1 MSSIAFP
8 HLFSPFTIGDV
19 TFKNRI
25 LSTGHDTMLAEHGL
39 VGDDLIAYHKARAEG
54 GAGLIVVQAAA
65 IHENARYT
73 AHVLMLTHDDCI
85 EGYRRLVEVCGA
97 HDCRVIAQLFHPGR
111 EVMDTDEGALRVA
124 YGPSATRSDR
134 FHVIPR
140 AMDRALIDDV
150 IEGYGAGARRMAQ
163 AGVHGVEL
171 VASHGYL
178 PAQFLNPRVNRRT
191 DDYGGSLENR
201 LRFLR
206 RAIAACRE
214 EIGLVGLRISGNE
227 KDPDGLSE
235 PETLEAIIALADDLD
250 YINVIAGTSASHG
263 GAVHIVPPMIVE
275 TAYVAPFAATV
286 KALSHTAVFVAGRI
300 NQPHIAEQV
309 LNSDQADMCGMTRAM
324 IADPEM
330 ANKAAA
336 GAVDDIRACIGCNQA
351 CIGHFQKGEPISC
364 IQYPE
369 TGRELRYGKLTRSP
383 RPRNVMVIGGGPGGM
398 KAAAVAAARGHKVTL
413 HEAGAQLGG
422 QALLAQLLPGR
433 AEFGG
438 IVTNLAR
445 EVERAGVTVRRNST
459 VDKALIEAEQPDAVI
474 VATGA
479 TSHWP
484 DIEGVDEAHV
494 VDAWQVLKGEAN
506 VGGAV
511 VIADWACDWIGM
523 GIAEKLA
530 RDGCHVRLAVTG
542 LISGERTPSYV
553 RDSGNAILHRL
564 GVEVIPYA
572 RLFGVD
578 EDTVYMRHT
587 ASGEPI
593 IFETVDTL
601 VLAQGHE
608 SLDELSEILAGLAI
622 ETHLI
627 GDCLSPRSAE
637 EAVLE
642 GLKAAAVI

>member
-1 MSSIAFP
+1 MTSTAFP
-8 HLFSPFTIGDV
+8 HLFSPFAIGEV

-25 LSTGHDTMLAEHGL
+25 FSSGHDTILADHGQIGDRL
-39 VGDDLIAYHKARAEG
+39 VAYHKARADG
-54 GAGLIVVQAAA
+54 GAGLIVVQVAA
-65 IHENARYT
+65 IHESARYT
-73 AHVLMLTHDDCI
+73 NHMLMVTDDDCI
-85 EGYRRLVEVCGA
+85 AGYRRIVEVCGA
-97 HDCRVIAQLFHPGR
+97 RDCRVIAQLFHPGR
-111 EVMDTDEGALRVA
+111 EVIDSDEGAARVA

-140 AMDRALIDDV
+140 AMDITMIDEV
-150 IEGYGAGARRMAQ
+150 IAGYAAGARRMAA
-163 AGVHGVEL
+163 AGVDGVEL
-171 VASHGYL
+171 IASHGYL
-178 PAQFLNPRVNRRT
+178 LAQFLNLRVNVRR

-206 RAIAACRE
+206 RAIAACRA
-214 EIGLVGLRISGNE
+214 EIGLVGLRISGDE

-235 PETLEAIIALADDLD
+235 PETLEAISELAVDLD
-250 YINVIAGTSASHG
+250 YVNVIAGTSASHG

-275 TAYVAPFAATV
+275 AGYVAPFAAAV
-286 KALSHTAVFVAGRI
+286 KARVDTAVFVAGRI
-300 NQPHIAEQV
+300 NQPQTAEQIV
-309 LNSDQADMCGMTRAM
+309 ASDQADLCGMTRAM
-324 IADPEM
+324 ICDPQM

-336 GAVDDIRACIGCNQA
+336 GMSDHIRACIGCNQA

-369 TGRELRYGKLTRSP
+369 AGRELRYGHMAPAASP
-383 RPRNVMVIGGGPGGM
+383 GKVMVIGGGPAGM
-398 KAAAVAAARGHKVTL
+398 KAAAVAAARGHEVTL
-413 HEAGAQLGG
+413 YEAAAQLGG

-438 IVTNLAR
+438 IVTNLTR
-445 EVERAGVTVRRNST
+445 EISAAGVTVRRNTT
-459 VDKALIEAEQPDAVI
+459 VDRALIEAEAPEAVI

-479 TSHWP
+479 TPHWP
-484 DIEGVDEAHV
+484 EIEGVDEAHV
-494 VDAWQVLKGEAN
+494 VDAWAVLNGEAN
-506 VGGAV
+506 VGGSV
-511 VIADWACDWIGM
+511 VVADWACDWIGM

-542 LISGERTPSYV
+542 LISGECVPSYV
-553 RDSGNAILHRL
+553 RDSWNAILHSL

-608 SLDELSEILAGLAI
+608 SKDELSEVLAALAI
-622 ETHLI
+622 ESHLI

-642 GLKAAAVI
+642 GLKVGSVI